1 MGERGVSKIVGVEGM
16 TWGQSWERASY
27 FTEIPS
33 IVAGVR
39 WGCRAGEERSDQG
52 QMAFVPSYIYIWE
65 LYPMIDREPL
75 KELKQE
81 SPIII
86 PTP

>member
-1 MGERGVSKIVGVEGM
+1 MRILAEDGGWVKGVSKIVGVEGM
-16 TWGQSWERASY
+16 TWGQSWERASH

-52 QMAFVPSYIYIWE
+52 QMAFVPSYIYIWDFT
-65 LYPMIDREPL
+65 LWLIGSRW
-75 KELKQE
+75 KN
-81 SPIII
+81 
-86 PTP
+86 